1 MLDYEKLGL
10 FYLGRRVDPATG
22 TPLSEPILYDSRDLV
37 THAVCVGMTGSG
49 KTGLCLNLLEEAAID
64 GVPVIA
70 IDPKGDLGNLLL
82 TFPGLSA
89 EEFEPWIDPDEA
101 RRAGR
106 DPKAFAAAEAQRWK
120 EGLAE
125 WGQDGAR
132 IKKLR
137 ESAEFAI
144 YTPGS
149 RAGTPVSI
157 LSSFAAPPAA
167 ARGDS
172 ELLSERAAGTATSII
187 ALSGID
193 APPRS
198 REHTLLATVL
208 ASAWREGKDL
218 DLPSL
223 IQQLQTPPF
232 QKVGVVDLESFFPA
246 RERFELAMQLNGL
259 LAAPGFEQW
268 LEGASLDPA
277 TLLFTADGR
286 PRVAI
291 FSIAH
296 LGDAERMFFV
306 SLLLNNI
313 VTWMRR
319 QAGTTSLRAIVY
331 MDEIMGYFP
340 PVANPPSKQPLLT
353 ILKQGRAFGIGA
365 LLATQNPVD
374 LDYKG
379 LGNTGTWFLGR
390 LQTDRDKQRVLDGLE
405 GAAAGAIDRA
415 EADRLLSSLG
425 KRMFLL
431 HNVHEKEPVLFQT
444 RWTMSYL
451 RGPMSREQ
459 IRQATGIR
467 PTVTGDSAPGPERAA
482 RVEGSSPQRAKRVEG
497 ASPEGSRPVVPPDIQ
512 QFFIPPPAGAR
523 AVRYR
528 PVVLGAAQVR
538 FSDSKAGVESTRD
551 VLYAAPLS
559 DGAVAVD
566 WEAIAA
572 LSVSARDLQREPAGS
587 ATFAEL
593 PDAALKARNYSVW
606 EKDLSRHATQ
616 TERIELLSHRE
627 LKLSSK
633 AGETERDFSARVRQA
648 LREERD
654 EAIEA
659 IRRKYGS
666 RQAQIADQLRRA
678 EAAVARETE
687 QASQAKLQTGV
698 SMGAAVLGAIFGRK
712 AASIGTLGRA
722 TTAARGVGRSMK
734 EAEDVKRASENVDAV
749 KEKAKALE
757 EELAEETQ
765 AIAARYD
772 AAPDIERL
780 ALSPK
785 RGQVSIQFVALGW
798 LPEDGDVRA

>member
-1 MLDYEKLGL
+1 VPSQTLDYERLGL
-10 FYLGRRVDPATG
+10 FYLGRRVDAATG
-22 TPLSEPILYDSRDLV
+22 TPLPEPILYDSRDLV

-49 KTGLCLNLLEEAAID
+49 KTGLCLNLIEEAAID

-82 TFPGLSA
+82 TFPALSA

-106 DPKAFAAAEAQRWK
+106 DAKAFAAAEAQRWK

-172 ELLSERAAGTATSII
+172 ELLSERAGGTATSVI
-187 ALSGID
+187 ALAGLD

-198 REHTLLATVL
+198 REHTLLATIL
-208 ASAWREGKDL
+208 AAAWREGKDL
-218 DLPSL
+218 DLASL

-277 TLLFTADGR
+277 ALLYTADGR

-306 SLLLNNI
+306 SLLLNNV

-319 QAGTTSLRAIVY
+319 QAGTSSLRGILY

-365 LLATQNPVD
+365 VLATQNPVD

-405 GAAAGAIDRA
+405 GAASGSLDRA

-425 KRMFLL
+425 RRMFLL
-431 HNVHEKEPVLFQT
+431 HNVHENAPVLFQT

-459 IRQATGIR
+459 IRQVSGAAAPSASPAVPVASTPASPHVEASR
-467 PTVTGDSAPGPERAA
+467 PTG
-482 RVEGSSPQRAKRVEG
+482 G
-497 ASPEGSRPVVPPDIQ
+497 ARPVVPPDIQ
-512 QFFIPPPAGAR
+512 QFFAPAPAGAP
-523 AVRYR
+523 AIRYR
-528 PVVLGAAQVR
+528 PVVLAAAQVR
-538 FSDSKAGVESTRD
+538 FADAKAGVESTRD

-566 WEAIAA
+566 WEAVET
-572 LSVSARDLQREPAGS
+572 LSSVSARDLQREPVKG
-587 ATFAEL
+587 ATFEE
-593 PDAALKARNYSVW
+593 PPEAALKPRNYAAW
-606 EKDLSRHATQ
+606 EKDFSRHAAQ
-616 TERIELLSHRE
+616 TERIELFSHRL

-633 AGETERDFSARVRQA
+633 AGETERDFGARVRQA
-648 LREERD
+648 LREARD

-659 IRRKYGS
+659 IRKKYGA

-678 EAAVARETE
+678 EATVARETE
-687 QASQAKLQTGV
+687 QASQSKLQTGV

-734 EAEDVKRASENVDAV
+734 EAEDVKRASENVEAV
-749 KEKAKALE
+749 KQKAQALE
-757 EELAEETQ
+757 EELAAETQ
-765 AIAARYD
+765 AIAGRYD
-772 AAPDIERL
+772 AAPEIERL

-798 LPEDGDVRA
+798 LPEP